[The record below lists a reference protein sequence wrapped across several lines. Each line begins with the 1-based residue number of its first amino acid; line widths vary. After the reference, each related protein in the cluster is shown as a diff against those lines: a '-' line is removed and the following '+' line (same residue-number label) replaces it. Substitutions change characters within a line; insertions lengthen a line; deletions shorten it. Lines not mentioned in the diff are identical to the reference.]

1 MSPLQYKL
9 PVGRDWWFL
18 SLFAVFCTQQ
28 EAQKEDSPPT
38 KAGEMGKQKWTSNQ
52 IAQLEAL
59 RCDSLTVAH
68 FHFKR
73 GKSSRWKVAY

>member
-18 SLFAVFCTQQ
+18 SLFAVFCMRQ

-73 GKSSRWKVAY
+73 GKWMLFRD